1 MTGRKHKRGSEN
13 RSRRHQVSVRLSPAG
28 YALVQAEA
36 EHSGKSAASVLRDA
50 FMASVKVEVL

>member
-1 MTGRKHKRGSEN
+1 MMADTE
-13 RSRRHQVSVRLSPAG
+13 RLSPAG